1 MSTIDFS
8 PLTDD
13 SAGPPARVLR
23 NRAGMR
29 LGATYAFVALTLIP
43 MGIGTAALAF
53 VPSVAE
59 DNGSFTAG
67 FPSGL
72 LLLVVGVLSLTVMA
86 GTIIGTIVRYRVTR
100 VWMPLLAP
108 RLPAFAAANGLLYS
122 PRDENPDY
130 PGTLFVVGEERTV
143 IDHVRSTEG
152 RYFDLGSYR
161 LITGAGRHAVL
172 QKFGFIAIRLDRKLP
187 HMLLEATAH
196 QRWADGG
203 LPIAIDRDQVLSL
216 EGDFDRHFTLF
227 APTDYEPD
235 ALYVFAPDLMALLI
249 DETGGMHVE
258 IVDDWLFVYS
268 TVDFEGASVED
279 YQRYFRIIEVVGAK
293 ALRQTGRYEDD
304 RVDQASVPGA
314 PRVVATDGQ
323 RLRRGLLT
331 PFGRAMLPVFG
342 AMAVIMVIIVVLANL
357 WD

>member
-8 PLTDD
+8 PLTDA
-13 SAGPPARVLR
+13 SADPPARVLR

-29 LGATYAFVALTLIP
+29 LGAVYAFVALTLIP
-43 MGIGTAALAF
+43 MGVGVTALTFA
-53 VPSVAE
+53 PSVAE

-72 LLLVVGVLSLTVMA
+72 LLLVVGLLSLTLMA
-86 GTIIGTIVRYRVTR
+86 GTIVGTIIRYRVSR

-130 PGTLFVVGEERTV
+130 PGTMFVVGEERTA
-143 IDHVRSTEG
+143 IDHLRSTEG

-203 LPIAIDRDQVLSL
+203 LPMAIDRDQVLSL
-216 EGDFDRHFTLF
+216 EGDFDRYFTLF
-227 APTDYEPD
+227 APTDYETD

-279 YQRYFRIIEVVGAK
+279 YQRYFRIIDVVGAK
-293 ALRQTGRYEDD
+293 ALRQTGSYEDD
-304 RVDQASVPGA
+304 RLGQSVTPGA
-314 PRVVATDGQ
+314 PQVVAPGGQ
-323 RLRRGLLT
+323 RLRRGRLT
-331 PFGRAMLPVFG
+331 PFGKAMLPVYG
-342 AMAVIMVIIVVLANL
+342 AIIVIMVIIVVLANL